1 MPILVAI
8 VCFALAA
15 CMVIETGTPPS
26 APLPKLTVYV
36 WVGPGPAPSVDRLAQ
51 DKVACVHETEKKVS
65 TSEVDRWQTHMNHCM
80 ETKGWGQKAVD

>member
-8 VCFALAA
+8 VYFALAA

-51 DKVACVHETEKKVS
+51 DKVACVHEAEQKVS
-65 TSEVDRWQTHMNHCM
+65 TSEGDRRQTHINHCM
-80 ETKGWGQKAVD
+80 ETKGWGQKAID